1 MESKKEQALVGIFV
15 IVAIAILL
23 IAMFSISGFFNSSGN
38 LYHAYFKN
46 AGGLQEGGQV
56 RYAGGPPI
64 GRIISVEPDPKNQA
78 QMEIDFRV
86 KPDVPVKTDST
97 VKISSLSLLG
107 EGFLLIQPG
116 TAKAPLAPNGSTIQ
130 TGAYTSLDDIE
141 ATIGD
146 LGPQA
151 KVLLANLNARV
162 EEMKDTIASVNDL
175 LNQTNRENVSLA
187 LSNAKEMLKEDR
199 PLLNSTLKHVDDA
212 AAKINPMLDD
222 LKATLKKTDDA
233 ITDADKMLKD
243 EQPEIHASLLK
254 LHETLNSAAS
264 LTDQLDRTLNVN
276 SPNLDEILE
285 NMRQISE
292 NLKEFT
298 ETIKTRPYTLIR
310 SSEPKPRQPGEA
322 PPP

>member
-15 IVAIAILL
+15 LVAIAILL

-64 GRIISVEPDPKNQA
+64 GRILSVEPDPNNVA

-86 KPDVPVKTDST
+86 KPGVPVKKDSA
-97 VKISSLSLLG
+97 VKISALSALG
-107 EGFLLIQPG
+107 ENFLLIQPG
-116 TAKAPLAPNGSTIQ
+116 TPGAPMAQNGDIIK

-151 KVLLANLNARV
+151 KELLSNLNARV
-162 EEMKDTIASVNDL
+162 VEMKETIASVNDL
-175 LNQTNRENVSLA
+175 LNQRNRDNISETMANARLMLQEN
-187 LSNAKEMLKEDR
+187 R
-199 PLLNSTLKHVDDA
+199 PLLNSTLKHVDEA
-212 AAKINPMLDD
+212 TAKINPMLDD
-222 LKATLKKTDDA
+222 LKGTLKRTDDA
-233 ITDADKMLKD
+233 IADADRMLKD

-254 LHETLNSAAS
+254 LHETLNSTAS
-264 LTDQLDRTLNVN
+264 LADQLDRTLNVN

>member
-1 MESKKEQALVGIFV
+1 MESKKEQAVVGVFVLV
-15 IVAIAILL
+15 ALAILL
-23 IAMFSISGFFNSSGN
+23 IAVAYITGSFRSSGN

-64 GRIISVEPDPKNQA
+64 GRILSVEPDPNNVA
-78 QMEIDFRV
+78 QMKIDFRV
-86 KPDVPVKTDST
+86 EPKVPVKTDST
-97 VKISSLSLLG
+97 VKISSLSALG
-107 EGFLLIQPG
+107 ENFLLILPG
-116 TAKAPLAPNGSTIQ
+116 TANAPLAQNGDTIK
-130 TGAYTSLDDIE
+130 TGPYTSLDDIE
-141 ATIGD
+141 AAISD
-146 LGPQA
+146 LTPQA
-151 KVLLANLNARV
+151 KELLTNLNARV
-162 EEMKDTIASVNDL
+162 VELKDTIADVNDL
-175 LNQTNRENVSLA
+175 LNAKNRENIA
-187 LSNAKEMLKEDR
+187 KTMANAKEMLEEDR

-212 AAKINPMLDD
+212 TAKVGPLLDD
-222 LKATLKKTDDA
+222 FKGTLKKTDDA
-233 ITDADKMLKD
+233 ITHADQLITN

-254 LHETLNSAAS
+254 LHETLTATAS

-276 SPNLDEILE
+276 SPNIDEVLE
-285 NMRQISE
+285 NMRQITE

>member
-23 IAMFSISGFFNSSGN
+23 IAMFSISGAFSNSGN

-64 GRIISVEPDPKNQA
+64 GRIISVEPDPTNVA
-78 QMEIDFRV
+78 QMKIDFRV
-86 KPDVPVKTDST
+86 KSDVPVKTDST
-97 VKISSLSLLG
+97 VKISSLSALG
-107 EGFLLIQPG
+107 ENFLLIQPG
-116 TAKAPLAPNGSTIQ
+116 TQGAAMAKNGDTIK
-130 TGAYTSLDDIE
+130 TGPYTSLDDIE
-141 ATIGD
+141 ATIGE

-151 KVLLANLNARV
+151 KELISNLNDRV
-162 EEMKDTIASVNDL
+162 VELKVTIANVNDL
-175 LNQTNRENVSLA
+175 LNQRNRENISETMA
-187 LSNAKEMLKEDR
+187 NARKMLEEDR

-212 AAKINPMLDD
+212 TAKISPMLDD
-222 LKATLKKTDDA
+222 FKATLKKTDAA
-233 ITDADKMLKD
+233 ITDVDKMIKD

-254 LHETLNSAAS
+254 LHETLNSTAS

>member
-64 GRIISVEPDPKNQA
+64 GRILSVKPDPKNVA
-78 QMEIDFRV
+78 QMQIEFRV
-86 KPDVPVKTDST
+86 EPDVPVKKDST
-97 VKISSLSLLG
+97 VKISSLSALG
-107 EGFLLIQPG
+107 ENFLLIVPG
-116 TAKAPLAPNGSTIQ
+116 SQGAPLAQNGDVIQ
-130 TGAYTSLDDIE
+130 TGPYTSLDDIE

-146 LGPQA
+146 LAPQA
-151 KVLLANLNARV
+151 KILIANLNDRV
-162 EEMKDTIASVNDL
+162 GELKETIADVNDL
-175 LNQTNRENVSLA
+175 LNARNRENIAGVM
-187 LSNAKEMLKEDR
+187 SNANKMLEEDR
-199 PLLNSTLKHVDDA
+199 PLLNSTLKNANDA
-212 AAKINPMLDD
+212 TAKIGPILDD
-222 LKATLKKTDDA
+222 FKGTLKKTDDA
-233 ITDADKMLKD
+233 ITHVDSMLTT

-254 LHETLNSAAS
+254 LHETLNSTAS
-264 LTDQLDRTLNVN
+264 LTDQIDRTLNVN

>member
-23 IAMFSISGFFNSSGN
+23 IAMFSISGLFNNSGN

-64 GRIISVEPDPKNQA
+64 GRILSVEPDPNNVA
-78 QMEIDFRV
+78 QMKIDFRV
-86 KPDVPVKTDST
+86 KTNVPVKTDST

-116 TAKAPLAPNGSTIQ
+116 TANAGLAPNGSTIQ

-151 KVLLANLNARV
+151 KELLGNLNERV
-162 EEMKDTIASVNDL
+162 KEMKVTIASVNDL
-175 LNQTNRENVSLA
+175 LNDRNRENVSLA
-187 LSNAKEMLKEDR
+187 LDNAKEMLREDR
-199 PLLNSTLKHVDDA
+199 PLLNSTLKHVDEA
-212 AAKINPMLDD
+212 TAKINPMLDD
-222 LKATLKKTDDA
+222 FKATLKKTDDA
-233 ITDADKMLKD
+233 ITHVDKMLKD

-254 LHETLNSAAS
+254 LHETLVSTAS

>member
-15 IVAIAILL
+15 LVAIAILL

-64 GRIISVEPDPKNQA
+64 GRILSVVPDPTNVA
-78 QMEIDFRV
+78 QMKIDFRV
-86 KPDVPVKTDST
+86 KPGVPVKTDST
-97 VKISSLSLLG
+97 VKISSLSALG
-107 EGFLLIQPG
+107 ENFLLIQPG
-116 TAKAPLAPNGSTIQ
+116 SQGAPLAQNGATIK

-141 ATIGD
+141 ATIGE
-146 LGPQA
+146 LGPKAQE
-151 KVLLANLNARV
+151 LLGNLNERAK
-162 EEMKDTIASVNDL
+162 EMKVTIASVNDL
-175 LNQTNRENVSLA
+175 LNDRNRENVSLA
-187 LSNAKEMLKEDR
+187 LANAKEMLKEDR

-212 AAKINPMLDD
+212 TAKINPLLDD
-222 LKATLKKTDDA
+222 FKATLKKTDDA
-233 ITDADKMLKD
+233 ISDADKMLKD

-254 LHETLNSAAS
+254 LHETLVSTAS

-276 SPNLDEILE
+276 SPNLDEIIE

>member
-23 IAMFSISGFFNSSGN
+23 VCMFYITGSFRSSGN

-64 GRIISVEPDPKNQA
+64 GRILSVEPDPTNVA
-78 QMEIDFRV
+78 QMKIDFRV
-86 KPDVPVKTDST
+86 EPKVPVKTDST
-97 VKISSLSLLG
+97 VKISSLSALG
-107 EGFLLIQPG
+107 ENFLLIQPG
-116 TAKAPLAPNGSTIQ
+116 SQGAAMAQNGDTIK

-151 KVLLANLNARV
+151 KELLTNLNARV
-162 EEMKDTIASVNDL
+162 VEMKETIASVNDL
-175 LNQTNRENVSLA
+175 LNQRNRENISETMA
-187 LSNAKEMLKEDR
+187 NARLMLQEDR
-199 PLLNSTLKHVDDA
+199 PLLNSTLKHVDEA
-212 AAKINPMLDD
+212 TAKVSPLLDD
-222 LKATLKKTDDA
+222 FKATLKKTDDA
-233 ITDADKMLKD
+233 ITNVDKMLKD
-243 EQPEIHASLLK
+243 EQPEIHASLVK
-254 LHETLNSAAS
+254 LHETLTSTAS

>member
-86 KPDVPVKTDST
+86 KPEVPVKTDST

-116 TAKAPLAPNGSTIQ
+116 TAKAPMAPNGSTIQ

-151 KVLLANLNARV
+151 KELLANLNARV
-162 EEMKDTIASVNDL
+162 VEMKETIASVNDL
-175 LNQTNRENVSLA
+175 LNEKNRENVSLA
-187 LSNAKEMLKEDR
+187 LANAKEMLKEDR

-222 LKATLKKTDDA
+222 LKVTLKKTDDA
-233 ITDADKMLKD
+233 ISDADKMLKD
-243 EQPEIHASLLK
+243 EQPEIHASLVK

>member
-64 GRIISVEPDPKNQA
+64 GRILSVEPDPKNVA

-86 KPDVPVKTDST
+86 KPGVPVKTDST
-97 VKISSLSLLG
+97 VKISSVSLLG
-107 EGFLLIQPG
+107 ENFLLIQPG
-116 TAKAPLAPNGSTIQ
+116 TPDAPMAQNGDTIK

-141 ATIGD
+141 ATMGD

-151 KVLLANLNARV
+151 KELLTNLNARV
-162 EEMKDTIASVNDL
+162 VEMKETVASVNDL
-175 LNQTNRENVSLA
+175 LNQRNRENVSLA
-187 LSNAKEMLKEDR
+187 LANAKEMLQEDR
-199 PLLNSTLKHVDDA
+199 PLLNSTLKHVDEA
-212 AAKINPMLDD
+212 TAKITPLLDD
-222 LKATLKKTDDA
+222 FKATLKKTDDA
-233 ITDADKMLKD
+233 ISDADKMLKD

-254 LHETLNSAAS
+254 LHETLTSTAS